1 MSSTPPGERP
11 RLSGSEA
18 NETGGSEPNETSAAS
33 GTESV
38 PPAERSGPRSMGL
51 GPASRKPVVRTTPF
65 LGTLP
70 PDDAPRVL
78 DIRNVGKRFGDK
90 VVLENVTFHLPIG
103 EFLCLCGPNG
113 AGKST
118 LLKAIL
124 GLIHPDT
131 GTITISGLPVEKG
144 RSKVGYVPQRKAFDR
159 DFPASP
165 IEVIVA
171 NLRGRWPLR
180 IRDDERELAMAML
193 ERTGATDIAN
203 SRMRDLSGGETQ
215 RVFLA
220 RALATKP
227 ELLILDEPTAG
238 VDVGGRAAIIDLMA
252 EISASDSIAA
262 ILVTH
267 NLQAIARCAERVV
280 YLEKTVKAWGLWSE
294 LSSERE
300 LTAIQITSG
309 DHQAIQLDGD

>member
-1 MSSTPPGERP
+1 MSLPHQRGQRPDPAARAST
-11 RLSGSEA
+11 
-18 NETGGSEPNETSAAS
+18 AAP
-33 GTESV
+33 T
-38 PPAERSGPRSMGL
+38 
-51 GPASRKPVVRTTPF
+51 F

-70 PDDAPRVL
+70 ASDLGRVL
-78 DIRNVGKRFGDK
+78 DVKGVSKRFGDK
-90 VVLENVTFHLPIG
+90 VVLDDVAFHVPVG

-124 GLIHPDT
+124 GLIQPDT
-131 GTITISGLPVEKG
+131 GAITISGLPPQRG

-180 IRDDERELAMAML
+180 ITNEERSIAMTML
-193 ERTGATDIAN
+193 ERTGATKVATAQ
-203 SRMRDLSGGETQ
+203 MRDLSGGETQ

-227 ELLILDEPTAG
+227 DLLILDEPTAG
-238 VDVGGRAAIIDLMA
+238 VDVEGRAAIIDLMA

-280 YLEKTVKAWGLWSE
+280 YLEKRVRAWGLWKE
-294 LSSERE
+294 LSEDRA
-300 LTAIQITSG
+300 LTAIQIGAG
-309 DHQAIQLDGD
+309 DHKSMDSD

>member
-1 MSSTPPGERP
+1 
-11 RLSGSEA
+11 
-18 NETGGSEPNETSAAS
+18 
-33 GTESV
+33 
-38 PPAERSGPRSMGL
+38 MGL
-51 GPASRKPVVRTTPF
+51 GPASRKPVERTTPF
-65 LGTLP
+65 RGTLP
-70 PDDAPRVL
+70 PDEAPRVL

-90 VVLENVTFHLPIG
+90 VVLEDVTFHVPVG

-124 GLIHPDT
+124 GLLHPDR
-131 GTITISGLPVEKG
+131 GSITIAGLPVARG
-144 RSKVGYVPQRKAFDR
+144 RSKIGYVPQRKGFDR

-165 IEVIVA
+165 VEVIVA

-180 IRDDERELAMAML
+180 IHASERELAMAML
-193 ERTGATDIAN
+193 ERTGAATIAN
-203 SRMRDLSGGETQ
+203 AQMRDLSGGETQ
-215 RVFLA
+215 RVYLA

-280 YLEKTVKAWGLWSE
+280 YLERTVKAWGLWTE
-294 LSSERE
+294 LASDRE
-300 LTAIQITSG
+300 LTAIQVVAG
-309 DHQAIQLDGD
+309 DHPAVQLDSD

>member
-1 MSSTPPGERP
+1 M
-11 RLSGSEA
+11 A
-18 NETGGSEPNETSAAS
+18 
-33 GTESV
+33 
-38 PPAERSGPRSMGL
+38 L
-51 GPASRKPVVRTTPF
+51 GPASRKPIDRLTPL

-70 PDDAPRVL
+70 AEDAPRVL
-78 DIRNVGKRFGDK
+78 DIRNVSKRFGEK
-90 VVLENVTFHLPIG
+90 VVLEDVTFHVPVG

-131 GTITISGLPVEKG
+131 GSISISGLPVERG
-144 RSKVGYVPQRKAFDR
+144 RSKIGYVPQRKAFDR

-165 IEVIVA
+165 IEAIVA
-171 NLRGRWPLR
+171 SIRGRWPLR
-180 IRDDERELAMAML
+180 ITAEERELAMAML
-193 ERTGATDIAN
+193 QRTGASKIAN
-203 SRMRDLSGGETQ
+203 AQMRDLSGGETQ

-227 ELLILDEPTAG
+227 DLLILDEPTAG
-238 VDVGGRAAIIDLMA
+238 VDVGGRAAIVDLMA

-280 YLEKTVKAWGLWSE
+280 YLEKSVKAWGLWSE
-294 LSSERE
+294 LSGDRE
-300 LTAIQITSG
+300 LTAIQIGAG
-309 DHQAIQLDGD
+309 DHRAMAMDSD